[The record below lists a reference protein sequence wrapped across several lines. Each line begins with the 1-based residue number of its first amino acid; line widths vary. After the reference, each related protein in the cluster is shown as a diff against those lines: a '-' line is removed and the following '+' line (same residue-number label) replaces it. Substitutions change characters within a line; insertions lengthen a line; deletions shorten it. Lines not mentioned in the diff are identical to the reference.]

1 MAIGQGFAGQLRY
14 KKQASKGT
22 LAGTSGGNIL
32 RRTSGIFELTKET
45 YDTADEIVSHRQ
57 LASSR
62 HGTKMVNGSIDGILS
77 ASTYAP
83 FIESILARN
92 FAAITATTSV
102 GLTIAGTGPTYTLTR
117 AAGSW
122 LTDGYKNGNV
132 IRLTVGTLNAA
143 NINKNLLIINITSAT
158 VCTVIPVNRSA
169 LVAEGPITGCT
180 VTATGKTTFAANASH
195 TNDYYTI
202 ETWNPDVPS
211 SAVAQDVK
219 FASASLTLP
228 GSGNGTISLSAM
240 GLDQPALSAS
250 VYFSAPTSETTTDS
264 LVGASGVLIVNGVP
278 NAIVTDLNI
287 DLTNNAAGADAVL
300 GSNILPDIFTGMISV
315 SGSFTAYFDDIV
327 ISNLFNNETELGII
341 SVLADGS
348 NANAGFISVAIP
360 RLTITSDTPDDVQ
373 TGLKRTYNFTAEYN
387 SAGGAGVNTER
398 TTIMI
403 QDSAY

>member
-1 MAIGQGFAGQLRY
+1 MPIAQGFAQQLRF
-14 KKQASKGT
+14 KKQTVKGT
-22 LAGTSGGNIL
+22 LAGTTGGQIL

-45 YDTADEIVSHRQ
+45 YDTSDEIVSHRQ

-92 FAAITATTSV
+92 FAAITPTTGV
-102 GLTIAGTGPTYTLTR
+102 GLTIAGTGPTWTLTR

-122 LTDGYKNGNV
+122 LTDGYKNGMV
-132 IRLTVGTLNAA
+132 VRLSVGGLNAA
-143 NINKNLLIINITSAT
+143 NINKNLLIVNITSAT
-158 VCTVIPVNRSA
+158 VCTVMPVNGVA
-169 LVAEGPITGCT
+169 LVAEGPIAGCT
-180 VTATGKTTFAANASH
+180 VTATGKVTFAANTAH

-219 FASASLTLP
+219 FASASLSLP

-240 GLDQPALSAS
+240 GLDQPALSSTA
-250 VYFSAPTSETTTDS
+250 YFTAPTVETTTDS
-264 LVGASGVLIVNGVP
+264 LVGASGVLVVNGSP
-278 NAIVTDLNI
+278 IAIVTNLNI
-287 DLTNNAAGADAVL
+287 DITNNAAGADPVL
-300 GSNILPDIFTGMISV
+300 GATILPDIFTGMIGV
-315 SGSFTAYFDDIV
+315 SGSFTAYFDFTT
-327 ISNLFNNETELGII
+327 ISNLFNAETEISII

-348 NANAGFISVAIP
+348 TGTAGFVSVAIP

-387 SAGGAGVNTER
+387 AAGGTGINTER